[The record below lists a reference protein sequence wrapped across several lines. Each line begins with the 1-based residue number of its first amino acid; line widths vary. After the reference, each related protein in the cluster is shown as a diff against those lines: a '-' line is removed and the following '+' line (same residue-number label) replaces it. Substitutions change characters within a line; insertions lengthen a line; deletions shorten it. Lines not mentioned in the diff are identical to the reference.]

1 MPVLSTFARMV
12 PNVYQSR
19 MEAVLALAQDAL
31 LDNSVKLVKFLLVH
45 LLYFST
51 SNFFYATKVKLYI
64 HTTSEV
70 GLCV

>member
-19 MEAVLALAQDAL
+19 MEAVPNTLALAQDAS

-45 LLYFST
+45 LYL
-51 SNFFYATKVKLYI
+51 
-64 HTTSEV
+64 TTLIEH
-70 GLCV
+70 